1 MFLTPPDCPQSVA
14 VLQIINSL
22 KQLQQYTNHIFT
34 NANQRLEKCHER
46 INLQLRRI
54 EVIEKKV
61 ETLEQVDEI
70 PVFHCAPRYPELS
83 VAGFCQPV
91 FGTMI
96 ANISMQNQPN
106 NSNYKLD
113 LVSKSLCIIV
123 TRWSLK
129 LNCLVERCIQT

>member
-1 MFLTPPDCPQSVA
+1 VA
-14 VLQIINSL
+14 CSNPL
-22 KQLQQYTNHIFT
+22 YF
-34 NANQRLEKCHER
+34 
-46 INLQLRRI
+46 
-54 EVIEKKV
+54 
-61 ETLEQVDEI
+61 QVDEI